1 MNEAARHLL
10 EVNGLKTYF
19 YTYEG
24 VARAVDGVTYH
35 LDPGE
40 ALGIVGESGCGKSVT
55 AASIMRIVPDPPG
68 RIVGGQILFQGQD
81 LTQLSQKEMRRI
93 RGRSIAMIFQEPMT
107 SLNPVYTVGNQI
119 AEMFI
124 LHRGMNKRAAM
135 DASVEMLD
143 RVQIPAPRRRAA
155 EYPHQLSGGMRQ
167 RAMIAMALACDPE
180 LLIADEPTTAL
191 DVTVQAQIL
200 DLMIKLKEELK
211 TAVQIITH
219 DLGVIAETADR
230 IVVMYAGR
238 VVEEAATAA
247 LFQNT
252 LHPYTQGLLK
262 SIPLLGSRTA
272 GEQQTLEEIKGM
284 VPSLY
289 GLPAGC
295 KFRKRCPQAMPI
307 CRENEPELTAAGD
320 GHAVRC
326 WLHIPH

>member
-1 MNEAARHLL
+1 MNDAAHHLL
-10 EVNGLKTYF
+10 EVNELKTYF

-81 LTQLSQKEMRRI
+81 LTQLSQKAMRRI

-238 VVEEAATAA
+238 VVEEAATVA

-289 GLPAGC
+289 GLPPGC
-295 KFRKRCPQAMPI
+295 KFRERCPQAMPI
-307 CRENEPELTAAGD
+307 CRENEPELTAAGE

>member
-1 MNEAARHLL
+1 MNDAAHHLL
-10 EVNGLKTYF
+10 EVNELKTYF

-55 AASIMRIVPDPPG
+55 ASSIMRIVPDPPG

-81 LTQLSQKEMRRI
+81 LTQLSQKAMRRI

-124 LHRGMNKRAAM
+124 LHRGMNKRTAM

-238 VVEEAATAA
+238 VVEEAATVA
-247 LFQNT
+247 LFENT
-252 LHPYTQGLLK
+252 LHPYTQGLLN

-289 GLPAGC
+289 GLPEGC
-295 KFRKRCPQAMPI
+295 KFRERCPQAMPI
-307 CRENEPELTAAGD
+307 CRENEPELTAAAD